1 MPPRPS
7 IAQFLPSQDTGS
19 AQSVGQVSTKGDVY
33 ETLEMELGAQ
43 HSIKRSC
50 YHHYPHFPDNN
61 QQTFCKKKTV
71 GMEAAVP
78 RNDSKGVSIKSKS
91 TLPLLDTWCVLFY
104 CVGFCLSQVS
114 KLRPPGCATAALSP
128 RAPQSPCT
136 NPVILSLL
144 TPGAVFGFLLVDIQ
158 EFLSGS
164 MVSASLKNNYVKA
177 ALPRM
182 CLLIYVIQ
190 ENVPVV

>member
-71 GMEAAVP
+71 RMEAAVP
-78 RNDSKGVSIKSKS
+78 RNDSKGVSNKDQIHSS
-91 TLPLLDTWCVLFY
+91 SPGYLLCFVLLCLFLPESSVKAPPTWVCHSCTQPPGTSVSLHKPSHSLPSYSWCCFWFPIGGY
-104 CVGFCLSQVS
+104 PGVPKWEYGFCFIE
-114 KLRPPGCATAALSP
+114 K
-128 RAPQSPCT
+128 
-136 NPVILSLL
+136 
-144 TPGAVFGFLLVDIQ
+144 
-158 EFLSGS
+158 
-164 MVSASLKNNYVKA
+164 
-177 ALPRM
+177 
-182 CLLIYVIQ
+182 
-190 ENVPVV
+190 